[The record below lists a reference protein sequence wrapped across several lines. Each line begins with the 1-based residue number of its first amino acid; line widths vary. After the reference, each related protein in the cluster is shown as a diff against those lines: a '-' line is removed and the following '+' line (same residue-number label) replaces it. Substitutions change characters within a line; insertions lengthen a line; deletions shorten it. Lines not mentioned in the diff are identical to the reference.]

1 MTTDLDFLSDFDTE
15 NTENTEN
22 AKPVAEKEK
31 AVKTEK
37 KPVVSEADALA
48 ARKAKFLAAQEK
60 AAQKAAERAAA
71 RAERQSRNKQN
82 GIPQPREGSTGAIVW
97 KVLDKLAKTVD
108 PATINYAMIRDEM
121 NAQYVFETEGRGALN
136 RWRKYNGLPP
146 RKAGRPKAAE
156 V

>member
-1 MTTDLDFLSDFDTE
+1 MTTDLDFLADFDAEPVVKKANPTAA
-15 NTENTEN
+15 
-22 AKPVAEKEK
+22 AKAETKL
-31 AVKTEK
+31 
-37 KPVVSEADALA
+37 VVSESDALE
-48 ARKAKFLAAQEK
+48 ARKAKFLAAKEK

-97 KVLDKLAKTVD
+97 AALDKLVKTVE
-108 PATINYAMIRDEM
+108 PATINYAMIRDAMEE
-121 NAQYVFETEGRGALN
+121 QYITETEGRGALN

-146 RKAGRPKAAE
+146 RKAGRPKAAK

>member
-1 MTTDLDFLSDFDTE
+1 MTNDLDFLSDFDTE
-15 NTENTEN
+15 NAE
-22 AKPVAEKEK
+22 PVTKKEK
-31 AVKTEK
+31 AVKTET
-37 KPVVSEADALA
+37 KPVVSEADALE

-97 KVLDKLAKTVD
+97 AALDKLAKTVD

>member
-1 MTTDLDFLSDFDTE
+1 MTNDLDFLSDFDEDTE
-15 NTENTEN
+15 
-22 AKPVAEKEK
+22 PVTKKGK
-31 AVKTEK
+31 AVKTET
-37 KPVVSEADALA
+37 KPVVSEADALE

-97 KVLDKLAKTVD
+97 AALDKLAKTVD

-146 RKAGRPKAAE
+146 RKAGRPKVAE